1 MNDRKAQHLLE
12 MAREAD
18 ALERDLL
25 GNPLAVI
32 ASGASAES
40 SSHGLRRWWRHAA
53 VAAGVA
59 ACLVVGTLAWR
70 QTRHPGTITT
80 IAAIPRHADA
90 PAVDQATMFIALYG
104 GDESSNT
111 ASPDCWCLQRW
122 TPEQSAAVIAEMSNQ
137 DVIAAS
143 MERACVT
150 TPSRVVVIGL
160 SGPREDLPRSDEDA
174 RTLAKCLLDGDAA
187 TEASAASSGSAAF
200 CLASTVDLRVQRWSS
215 R

>member
-1 MNDRKAQHLLE
+1 MNDHKAQHLLE
-12 MAREAD
+12 MTREAD

-25 GNPLAVI
+25 GDPLAVI
-32 ASGASAES
+32 ASGASPTS
-40 SSHGLRRWWRHAA
+40 SRSHWWRHAA

-59 ACLVVGTLAWR
+59 ACFVVGTLAWR
-70 QTRHPGTITT
+70 QTRHPGMITT
-80 IAAIPRHADA
+80 IASIPRQFVAPVADR
-90 PAVDQATMFIALYG
+90 ATMFIALYG

-111 ASPDCWCLQRW
+111 ASPECWCLQRW
-122 TPEQSAAVIAEMSNQ
+122 TPEQSAVAVAEMSNQ
-137 DVIAAS
+137 DLIAAS

-174 RTLAKCLLDGDAA
+174 RTLAKCLLDDRAGVD
-187 TEASAASSGSAAF
+187 SNASSSGAAF
-200 CLASTVDLRVQRWSS
+200 CLASSVDLRVQRWAS

>member
-1 MNDRKAQHLLE
+1 MNERKAQHLLE
-12 MAREAD
+12 MSRDAD

-25 GNPLAVI
+25 GEPLAVMAPVTSA
-32 ASGASAES
+32 ASSR
-40 SSHGLRRWWRHAA
+40 RRWPRYAA

-59 ACLVVGTLAWR
+59 ACFIVGTLAWR
-70 QTRHPGTITT
+70 QTRHLGTITT
-80 IAAIPRHADA
+80 IAASPRHSVV
-90 PAVDQATMFIALYG
+90 PAADQATMFIALYG

-122 TPEQSAAVIAEMSNQ
+122 TPEQSAAVVAEMSNE

-160 SGPREDLPRSDEDA
+160 SGPREDLPRSDDDA
-174 RTLAKCLLDGDAA
+174 RMLAKCLLDDHAA
-187 TEASAASSGSAAF
+187 PTASEAPNGGAAF

>member
-1 MNDRKAQHLLE
+1 
-12 MAREAD
+12 
-18 ALERDLL
+18 
-25 GNPLAVI
+25 
-32 ASGASAES
+32 
-40 SSHGLRRWWRHAA
+40 
-53 VAAGVA
+53 
-59 ACLVVGTLAWR
+59 
-70 QTRHPGTITT
+70 
-80 IAAIPRHADA
+80 
-90 PAVDQATMFIALYG
+90 MFIALYG

-122 TPEQSAAVIAEMSNQ
+122 TPEQSAAVIAEMSNE

-160 SGPREDLPRSDEDA
+160 SGPREDLPRSDDDA
-174 RTLAKCLLDGDAA
+174 RTLAKCLLDEHASRDAGDAG
-187 TEASAASSGSAAF
+187 SSGAAF

>member
-12 MAREAD
+12 LTREAD

-25 GNPLAVI
+25 GKPLAVI
-32 ASGASAES
+32 APGASPTRT
-40 SSHGLRRWWRHAA
+40 RRLWWRRAA
-53 VAAGVA
+53 IAAGVA
-59 ACLVVGTLAWR
+59 ACFVVGTLAWR

-80 IAAIPRHADA
+80 IAAIPRHSVA
-90 PAVDQATMFIALYG
+90 PVADQATMFIALYG